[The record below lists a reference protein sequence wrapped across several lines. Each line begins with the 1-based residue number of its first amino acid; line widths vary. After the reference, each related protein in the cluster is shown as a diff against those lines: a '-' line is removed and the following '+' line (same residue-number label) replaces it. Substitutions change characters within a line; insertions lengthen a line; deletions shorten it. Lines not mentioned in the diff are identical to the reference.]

1 MKQLD
6 FEHSDDIS
14 CDICKE
20 PAVVTLIIRS
30 TDTQASDELSMD
42 YCKKCLSTK
51 LIQDAFASIKL
62 PCTIE
67 DMQDDIDA
75 RYEGTEDSE

>member
-1 MKQLD
+1 MNKLD
-6 FEHSDDIS
+6 FKHSDDIS

-20 PAVVTLIIRS
+20 PAVVSIIIRS
-30 TDTQASDELSMD
+30 TDTNASDEIGMD
-42 YCKKCLSTK
+42 YCKDCLSTK
-51 LIQDAFASIKL
+51 LVQDAFASIKL

-75 RYEGTEDSE
+75 RYDDDDQD